1 MWLYNRREKEKNE
14 NKKLINQTP
23 VHQSNQTPT
32 QTPSK
37 FP

>member
-14 NKKLINQTP
+14 NKKLTNLTL
-23 VHQSNQTPT
+23 VHQSNQTST
-32 QTPSK
+32 QAPSK